1 MSLSR
6 REAILGG
13 AIAVGGAVALKAK
26 EALAGQGSNARG
38 WEASYSGQPQDAK
51 PERPG
56 EPGKDYTPVV
66 IRTRT
71 ATTSSGRST
80 PR

>member
-26 EALAGQGSNARG
+26 EALAGQGSSA
-38 WEASYSGQPQDAK
+38 
-51 PERPG
+51 
-56 EPGKDYTPVV
+56 
-66 IRTRT
+66 TRLGSLLPLPAAGCEVR
-71 ATTSSGRST
+71 ATR
-80 PR
+80 